1 MIQAEC
7 PGCGSIQDLP
17 DAAAGCVGSCQ
28 CGRKFRIGGAFGPAV
43 TVGDKAGCAPMLVEG
58 IFTFGSLGFLGGLG
72 KTIARKGS
80 GSLFLSL
87 SVGITLWVLVFAI
100 GGWAW
105 VIGPIAWGIFVFGK
119 FPFDLISAAA

>member
-17 DAAAGCVGSCQ
+17 DVAAGCVGSCE
-28 CGRKFRIGGAFGPAV
+28 CGRKFRIPGKFGKASQP
-43 TVGDKAGCAPMLVEG
+43 DRAGCAPMMVEG

-72 KTIARKGS
+72 KAIARKGS

-87 SVGITLWVLVFAI
+87 SIGITLWALVFAI

-119 FPFDLISAAA
+119 FPFDLISSAA